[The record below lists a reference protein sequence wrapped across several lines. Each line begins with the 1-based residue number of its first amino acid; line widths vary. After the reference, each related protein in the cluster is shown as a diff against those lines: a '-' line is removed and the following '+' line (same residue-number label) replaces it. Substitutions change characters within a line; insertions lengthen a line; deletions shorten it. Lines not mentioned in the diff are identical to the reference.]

1 MDREAMKQAFPA
13 RLSDIFI
20 KTVNCFAVF
29 SMLVLFPNPGHAEEP
44 APMNDEVFFT
54 LDNNTDLRTSGGQPT
69 AKLLTRRKGK
79 GNRFGAQQ
87 TRRYCEMKK
96 NPEQIQWVLND
107 LETGEIISKSANAD
121 KLFFGAS
128 VSKLFVAAA
137 LLNKQKGELD
147 KAQLD
152 QLVRMIVVSDNRAWK
167 ELQRQVG
174 NDGSNDSGREGV
186 DKFVQEM
193 GYADIKGFQGWM
205 KKKDGARIHG
215 NELNA
220 LQLSNF
226 LYDTYQRNYEGAEIL
241 WKVMHATRTGRS
253 KIDKYTPSD
262 VYIGGKTGTYHGS
275 NESPDT
281 ILQTSIKARNHAAV
295 VKINDKYYGISI
307 LTNTG
312 SDEDVA
318 ILGGGLIRE
327 HLDTGERI
335 ECP

>member
-1 MDREAMKQAFPA
+1 
-13 RLSDIFI
+13 
-20 KTVNCFAVF
+20 
-29 SMLVLFPNPGHAEEP
+29 MLVLFLDPSHSEESVQ
-44 APMNDEVFFT
+44 MNDEVFFT
-54 LDNNTDLRTSGGQPT
+54 LENSIDLRALGGKQ
-69 AKLLTRRKGK
+69 ARNLLTRVKGK
-79 GNRFGAQQ
+79 GNQFGAQQ
-87 TRRYCEMKK
+87 TQRYCEIKK
-96 NPEQIQWVLND
+96 NPEKIQWVLND
-107 LETGEIISKSANAD
+107 LETGEIISRSANAD

-137 LLNKQKGELD
+137 LLKKQKGELD
-147 KAQLD
+147 KAQLN

-174 NDGSNDSGREGV
+174 KDGSNDSGREGV
-186 DKFVQEM
+186 NQFVQKM

-205 KKKDGARIHG
+205 RKKDGTRIHG
-215 NELNA
+215 NELNT

-226 LYDTYQRNYEGAEIL
+226 LYDTYHRNYEGAEIL
-241 WKVMHATRTGRS
+241 WKIMHATRTGKS

-262 VYIGGKTGTYHGS
+262 VYIGGKTGTYHGF
-275 NESPDT
+275 NESPET

-295 VKINDKYYGISI
+295 LKINDKYYGLSI

-327 HLDTGERI
+327 YLGVAERI

>member
-1 MDREAMKQAFPA
+1 MKQIILTSFN
-13 RLSDIFI
+13 DILI
-20 KTVNCFAVF
+20 KAVSISAVF
-29 SMLVLFPNPGHAEEP
+29 LIVIFFSGPSRSEEP
-44 APMNDEVFFT
+44 IQMNNEMFFT
-54 LDNNTDLRTSGGQPT
+54 LGNSIDLRALGGQP
-69 AKLLTRRKGK
+69 AARLLTRMKGK

-87 TRRYCEMKK
+87 KTRYCKIKK
-96 NPEQIQWVLND
+96 DSKKIQWVLND
-107 LETGEIISKSANAD
+107 LETGEIISRSANAD

-128 VSKLFVAAA
+128 VAKLFVAAA
-137 LLNKQKGELD
+137 LLNKQEGSLNKS
-147 KAQLD
+147 QLN

-186 DKFVQEM
+186 DQFIQKM
-193 GYADIKGFQGWM
+193 GYADIKGFQGWL

-215 NELNA
+215 NELNT
-220 LQLSNF
+220 LQLSKF
-226 LYDTYQRNYEGAEIL
+226 LYDTYQHNYEGAEIL

-262 VYIGGKTGTYHGS
+262 VYIGGKTGTYHGH
-275 NESPDT
+275 NESPET

-295 VKINDKYYGISI
+295 LTINNKYYGLSI

-327 HLDTGERI
+327 YLDAGERI